1 MRRSYKVTGLA
12 ARSSALAF
20 LGAVLVAAAAAL
32 PFAAMAPTPA
42 LAQAE
47 KPDKAGKLPR
57 FASLRSGEVNV
68 RTGPGPRYPVE
79 WVFMRRDM
87 PVEIVA
93 EFDTWR
99 KIRDWQNTEG
109 WVHQS
114 MLSSRR
120 FVLIVADEV
129 LPLLRRGDD
138 AGPAVAMLEPG
149 VVVQLLQCD
158 PQWCRLQASRV
169 NGWVKRGS
177 IWGVYPDEDVK

>member
-1 MRRSYKVTGLA
+1 MR
-12 ARSSALAF
+12 
-20 LGAVLVAAAAAL
+20 
-32 PFAAMAPTPA
+32 AAMAVLLAALLCAAPAPSPA
-42 LAQAE
+42 LAQAQAD
-47 KPDKAGKLPR
+47 KPDKGGKLPR
-57 FASLRSGEVNV
+57 YASLRSAEVNV
-68 RTGPGPRYPVE
+68 RTGPGPRYPVD

-120 FVLIVADEV
+120 FVLVVADEV
-129 LPLLRRGDD
+129 QPLLRRADD
-138 AGPAVAMLEPG
+138 TGPAVAILEPG
-149 VVVQLLQCD
+149 VVAQLVQCD
-158 PQWCRLQASRV
+158 LQWCRLQATRV
-169 NGWVKRGS
+169 SGWVKRNS

>member
-1 MRRSYKVTGLA
+1 MR
-12 ARSSALAF
+12 
-20 LGAVLVAAAAAL
+20 AAAAL
-32 PFAAMAPTPA
+32 A
-42 LAQAE
+42 LAAILCAAPGLAVAQSE
-47 KPDKAGKLPR
+47 KPDKGGKLPR
-57 FASLRSGEVNV
+57 YASLRSGEVNV

-93 EFDTWR
+93 EFETWR

-120 FVLIVADEV
+120 FVMVVADEIQ
-129 LPLLRRGDD
+129 PLLRRADD
-138 AGPAVAMLEPG
+138 TGQAVAMMEPG
-149 VVVQLLQCD
+149 VVAQLLQCD
-158 PQWCRLQASRV
+158 LQWCRLQANRV
-169 NGWVKRGS
+169 SGWVKRKT

>member
-1 MRRSYKVTGLA
+1 MR
-12 ARSSALAF
+12 
-20 LGAVLVAAAAAL
+20 AAAAL
-32 PFAAMAPTPA
+32 A
-42 LAQAE
+42 LAAILCAAPGHGFAQNE
-47 KPDKAGKLPR
+47 KPDKGGKLPR
-57 FASLRSGEVNV
+57 YASLRSGEVNV

-93 EFDTWR
+93 EFETWR

-120 FVLIVADEV
+120 FVMVVADEV
-129 LPLLRRGDD
+129 QPLLRRAEDTGQ
-138 AGPAVAMLEPG
+138 PVAMLEPG
-149 VVVQLLQCD
+149 VVAQLLQCD
-158 PQWCRLQASRV
+158 LQWCRLQASRV
-169 NGWVKRGS
+169 SGWVKRKA